1 MIQLVAL
8 LVARPVRLTAR
19 ALSEAVRD
27 GRAAFE
33 VSSVAYL
40 LRHVPAFE
48 LAPECRPALAG

>member
-1 MIQLVAL
+1 MIRLVAL

-48 LAPECRPALAG
+48 PRPKWQPALAG

>member
-1 MIQLVAL
+1 MIRLVAP

-19 ALSEAVRD
+19 ALSEAVRN

-40 LRHVPAFE
+40 LRQVPAFE
-48 LAPECRPALAG
+48 LAPEWRPALAG